1 MLVFVKQ
8 EELSGLRGCDAELGE
23 GAGTCFHLGGLILNL
38 SEMQKRHPHVVINAS

>member
-8 EELSGLRGCDAELGE
+8 EELSGLMCDVELGE

-38 SEMQKRHPHVVINAS
+38 SEMQKNPHVVINAS